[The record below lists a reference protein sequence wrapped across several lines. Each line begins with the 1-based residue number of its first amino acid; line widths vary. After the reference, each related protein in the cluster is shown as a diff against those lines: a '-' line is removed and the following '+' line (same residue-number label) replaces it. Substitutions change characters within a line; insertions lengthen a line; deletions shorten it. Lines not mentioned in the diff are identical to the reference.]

1 MKIFITFVNSI
12 HINIMRLKNLSLMAI
27 IAAGLVGCKGYQP
40 KNADDFRYTID
51 RFADLKVMRY
61 QVPEWDSLNLK
72 QKEFLYY
79 LSQAALCGR
88 DMLYDQ
94 NFRYNLLIRHT
105 LEAIE
110 NSYTGDRKT
119 SEFDAF
125 TTYLKRVWFSNGI
138 HHHYGGDKFEPGF
151 SEAYFA
157 ELLAHSD
164 LKPVL
169 DANREGLKTAEALQA
184 FLTPILFDPALYA
197 KRVNQDPATGLIEGS
212 ACNYYLNVSTPEA
225 EKFYAAMADPK
236 DPQPI
241 SYGLNS
247 RLEKQDGRLKE
258 NVYKVGGL
266 YSEAIEKVV
275 YWLEKAAQV
284 AETPEQQA
292 HLNKLIEYY
301 RTGSLKTWDEYNVL
315 WVEDHS
321 TLTDYNNGFIETYGD
336 PLGLKA
342 SWEATAQFKNTAA
355 TERAAIISRNAQWFE
370 DHSPIDPRFR
380 KAEVKGVSAKVINVV
395 QLGGDCFPT
404 PPIGINLPNADWIRR
419 DHGSKSVTIENL
431 TDAYNKS
438 AEEGKSLIAEFAC
451 DEAEIAR
458 AKTHGALGSNLHT
471 DLHECLGHGSG
482 QLLPGTASDALKS
495 FSSTLEEA
503 RADLF
508 ALYYIA
514 DDKMQ
519 ELGLFDT
526 PEVFKAEYDS
536 YIRNG
541 LMTQLVRIEP
551 GKNIEEAH
559 MRNRALIA
567 RWVYEKGAAENVV
580 EMFKRDG
587 KTYVRINDYAK
598 LRGLFGELLA
608 EMQRI
613 KSEGD
618 YEAGKRIVEA
628 YGIKV
633 DPELHREVLERYAAL
648 ELAPYGGFVNPQL
661 ELKTDAQGKV
671 TDVTVS
677 YPDDFKAQMLGYGRD
692 FSFLP
697 F

>member
-1 MKIFITFVNSI
+1 
-12 HINIMRLKNLSLMAI
+12 MRLKNLSLMALM
-27 IAAGLVGCKGYQP
+27 AASLIGCKGYSP

-61 QVPEWDSLNLK
+61 RVSEWDSLNLQ
-72 QKEFLYY
+72 QKELLYY

-110 NSYTGDRKT
+110 NTYDGDRKT
-119 SEFDAF
+119 ADYEAF

-164 LKPVL
+164 LTPVL
-169 DANREGLKTAEALQA
+169 NANREGLTTTEALQS
-184 FLTPILFDPALYA
+184 FLTPILFDPTLYA

-225 EKFYAAMADPK
+225 EAFYAAMADPK

-247 RLEKQDGRLKE
+247 RLEKRDGLLKE

-266 YSEAIEKVV
+266 YSEAIENVI
-275 YWLEKAAQV
+275 YWLDKAAGV
-284 AETPEQQA
+284 AETPQQQA
-292 HLNKLIEYY
+292 HLRKLIEYY

-355 TERAAIISRNAQWFE
+355 TERAGIISRNAQWFE

-380 KAEVKGVSAKVINVV
+380 KAEVKGVSAKAIDVV

-438 AEEGKSLIAEFAC
+438 AEEGKSMIAEFAC

-458 AKTHGALGSNLHT
+458 AKAHGALGGNLHT

-514 DDKMQ
+514 DPKML
-519 ELGLFDT
+519 ELGLMETD
-526 PEVFKAEYDS
+526 EVAKAEYDS

-559 MRNRALIA
+559 MRNRSLIA
-567 RWVYEKGAAENVV
+567 HWVYEKGAADKVV

-587 KTYVRINDYAK
+587 KTYVRINDYTK
-598 LRGLFGELLA
+598 LRALFGELLA
-608 EMQRI
+608 EIQRI

-618 YEAGKRIVEA
+618 YEAGKRLVEA
-628 YGIKV
+628 YGIAV
-633 DPELHREVLERYAAL
+633 DPELHQEVLTRYAAL
-648 ELAPYGGFVNPQL
+648 DLAPYGGFVNPHL

-671 TDVTVS
+671 TDVVIT
-677 YPDDFKAQMLGYGRD
+677 YPDDYKAQMLGYGRD

-697 F
+697 Y

>member
-1 MKIFITFVNSI
+1 
-12 HINIMRLKNLSLMAI
+12 MRLKNLSLMAI

>member
-1 MKIFITFVNSI
+1 
-12 HINIMRLKNLSLMAI
+12 MRLKNLTLMAI

-40 KNADDFRYTID
+40 KNAEDFRYTID

-61 QVPEWDSLNLK
+61 QVPEWDNLNLQ
-72 QKEFLYY
+72 QKELLYY

-110 NSYTGDRKT
+110 NSYTGSRET
-119 SEFDAF
+119 TEFEAF

-169 DANREGLKTAEALQA
+169 DANREGLKTTEALQA
-184 FLTPILFDPALYA
+184 FLTPILFDPTLYA

-247 RLEKQDGRLKE
+247 RLEKQNGKLKE

-266 YSEAIEKVV
+266 YSEALENVI
-275 YWLEKAAQV
+275 YWLEKAVTV

-355 TERAAIISRNAQWFE
+355 TERAAVISRNAQWFE

-438 AEEGKSLIAEFAC
+438 AEEGKSMIAEFAC
-451 DEAEIAR
+451 DEAEVAR
-458 AKTHGALGSNLHT
+458 AKAHGALGSNLHT

-567 RWVYEKGAAENVV
+567 HWVYEKGAAENVV

-608 EMQRI
+608 EIQRI

-618 YEAGKRIVEA
+618 YEAGKRLVEA
-628 YGIKV
+628 YGIAV
-633 DPELHREVLERYAAL
+633 DPELHQEVLARYAAL
-648 ELAPYGGFVNPQL
+648 DLAPYGGFVNPQL
-661 ELKTDAQGKV
+661 ELKTDAQGKL

-677 YPDDFKAQMLGYGRD
+677 YPDDFKAQMLGYSRD

>member
-1 MKIFITFVNSI
+1 
-12 HINIMRLKNLSLMAI
+12 MRLKNLSLMAI

-72 QKEFLYY
+72 QKELLYY

-514 DDKMQ
+514 DAKMQ

-661 ELKTDAQGKV
+661 ELKTDTQGKV

>member
-1 MKIFITFVNSI
+1 
-12 HINIMRLKNLSLMAI
+12 MRLKNLSLMAI

-72 QKEFLYY
+72 QKELLYY

-284 AETPEQQA
+284 AETPQQQA

>member
-1 MKIFITFVNSI
+1 M
-12 HINIMRLKNLSLMAI
+12 
-27 IAAGLVGCKGYQP
+27 
-40 KNADDFRYTID
+40 
-51 RFADLKVMRY
+51 
-61 QVPEWDSLNLK
+61 
-72 QKEFLYY
+72 
-79 LSQAALCGR
+79 
-88 DMLYDQ
+88 
-94 NFRYNLLIRHT
+94 
-105 LEAIE
+105 
-110 NSYTGDRKT
+110 
-119 SEFDAF
+119 
-125 TTYLKRVWFSNGI
+125 
-138 HHHYGGDKFEPGF
+138 
-151 SEAYFA
+151 
-157 ELLAHSD
+157 
-164 LKPVL
+164 

>member
-1 MKIFITFVNSI
+1 
-12 HINIMRLKNLSLMAI
+12 MRLKNLSLMAI

-72 QKEFLYY
+72 QKELLYY

>member
-1 MKIFITFVNSI
+1 
-12 HINIMRLKNLSLMAI
+12 MRLKNLTLMAI

-61 QVPEWDSLNLK
+61 RVPEWDNLNLQ
-72 QKEFLYY
+72 QKELLYY

-88 DMLYDQ
+88 DMLFDQ
-94 NFRYNLLIRHT
+94 NFRYNLLVRHT

-110 NSYTGDRKT
+110 TSYTGDRDT
-119 SEFDAF
+119 EAYEAF

-169 DANREGLKTAEALQA
+169 DANREGLKTTEALQA
-184 FLTPILFDPALYA
+184 FLTPILFDPTLYA

-247 RLEKQDGRLKE
+247 RLEKQNGQLKE

-275 YWLEKAAQV
+275 YWLEKAANV

-355 TERAAIISRNAQWFE
+355 TERAAVISRNAQWFE

-438 AEEGKSLIAEFAC
+438 AEEGKSMIAEFAC
-451 DEAEIAR
+451 DEAEVAR
-458 AKTHGALGSNLHT
+458 AKAHGALGSNLHT

-567 RWVYEKGAAENVV
+567 HWVYEKGAADNVV

-618 YEAGKRIVEA
+618 YEAGKRMVEA
-628 YGIKV
+628 YGIAV
-633 DPELHREVLERYAAL
+633 NPELHQEVLARYAAL
-648 ELAPYGGFVNPQL
+648 DLAPYGGFVNPQL

-677 YPDDFKAQMLGYGRD
+677 YPDDFKAQMLGYGRE

>member
-1 MKIFITFVNSI
+1 
-12 HINIMRLKNLSLMAI
+12 MRLKNLTLMAI
-27 IAAGLVGCKGYQP
+27 FAAGLMGCKGYSP

-61 QVPEWDSLNLK
+61 RVPEWDSLNLQ
-72 QKEFLYY
+72 QKELLYY

-88 DMLYDQ
+88 DMMYDQ

-110 NSYTGDRKT
+110 QSYKGDRKT
-119 SEFDAF
+119 SDYEAF
-125 TTYLKRVWFSNGI
+125 TIYLKRVWFSNGI
-138 HHHYGGDKFEPGF
+138 HHHYGGDKFKPGF
-151 SEAYFA
+151 TEAYFA
-157 ELLAHSD
+157 ELLKNSD
-164 LKPVL
+164 LSEVL
-169 DANREGLKTAEALQA
+169 KQNRDGLKTTEDLQNL
-184 FLTPILFDPALYA
+184 LTPILFDPALYA

-225 EKFYAAMADPK
+225 EKFYAAMANPK
-236 DPQPI
+236 DPKPI

-247 RLEKQDGRLKE
+247 RLEKQNGRLVE

-266 YSEAIEKVV
+266 YSEALEQII
-275 YWLEKAAQV
+275 YWLDKAEKV
-284 AETPEQQA
+284 AETPQQA
-292 HLNKLIEYY
+292 AHIRKLIEYY
-301 RTGSLKTWDEYNVL
+301 QTGDLRTWDVYNVM

-321 TLTDYNNGFIETYGD
+321 TLTDYNNGFIENYGD

-342 SWEATAQFKNTAA
+342 SWEATSQFKNQAA
-355 TERAAIISRNAQWFE
+355 TKRAALISQNAQWFE

-380 KAEVKGVSAKVINVV
+380 KKEVKGVSAKVINVV
-395 QLGGDCFPT
+395 QLGGDCHPT

-438 AEEGKSLIAEFAC
+438 AEEGKSMMAEFAY
-451 DEAEIAR
+451 DEAEVSR
-458 AKTHGALGSNLHT
+458 AKAHGALGSNLHT

-514 DDKMQ
+514 DDKMM
-519 ELGLFDT
+519 ELGLVES
-526 PEVFKAEYDS
+526 PEVAKAEYDS

-559 MRNRALIA
+559 MRNRSLIA
-567 RWVYEKGAAENVV
+567 HWVYEKGAKDKVV
-580 EMFKRDG
+580 EMVKKNG
-587 KTYVRINDYAK
+587 KTYVKINDYTK
-598 LRGLFGELLA
+598 LRALFGELLA

-618 YEAGKRIVEA
+618 YEAGKRMVETYA
-628 YGIKV
+628 IAV
-633 DPELHREVLERYAAL
+633 DSTLHQEVLARYATL
-648 ELAPYGGFVNPQL
+648 DLAPYGGFVNPAL
-661 ELKTDAQGKV
+661 ELKTDKDGKV
-671 TDVTVS
+671 VDVLIS
-677 YPDDFKAQMLGYGRD
+677 YPDDFKAQMLEYGRK

-697 F
+697 Y

>member
-1 MKIFITFVNSI
+1 
-12 HINIMRLKNLSLMAI
+12 MRLKNLSLMAI

-61 QVPEWDSLNLK
+61 RVPEWESLNLQ
-72 QKEFLYY
+72 QKELLYY

-94 NFRYNLLIRHT
+94 NFRYNLLVRHT

-110 NSYTGDRKT
+110 NSYTGERDT
-119 SEFDAF
+119 PEYEAF

-169 DANREGLKTAEALQA
+169 DANREGLQTTEALQA
-184 FLTPILFDPALYA
+184 FLTPILFDPTLYA

-225 EKFYAAMADPK
+225 EKFYAAMADPN

-247 RLEKQDGRLKE
+247 RLEKQDGQLKE

-275 YWLEKAAQV
+275 YWLEKAVAV

-438 AEEGKSLIAEFAC
+438 AEEGKSMIAEFAC
-451 DEAEIAR
+451 DEAEVAR
-458 AKTHGALGSNLHT
+458 AKAHGALGSNLHT

-567 RWVYEKGAAENVV
+567 HWVYEKGAAENVV

-628 YGIKV
+628 YGINV
-633 DPELHREVLERYAAL
+633 DPELHQEVLARYAAL
-648 ELAPYGGFVNPQL
+648 DLAPYGGFVNPQL

-677 YPDDFKAQMLGYGRD
+677 YPDDFKAQMLGYGRE